1 MFMNIFREGIPTSGR
16 WLKNWF
22 HDKKRR
28 KRILVFGVMVM
39 VVIWL
44 VLCASMR
51 LTVREPSFAEGD
63 CMLYYIVNADGMKGL
78 GHSILL
84 LVNEQGMGTV
94 FSFNGMQRSLGE
106 SLLGKSGI
114 GKMCTGT
121 MTAGETK
128 SFLQTGNLEIEG
140 DQLTDNYDMALYR
153 PITAEAYQ
161 AILEQ
166 TAPYFAAERQFGILY
181 EKWVK
186 AEDADRKA
194 QYKQALEKMAQDTS
208 LPLYQIYTNN
218 CDHAVRTLI
227 SPVDLDMQEY
237 SRHTRRMTPN
247 GNLKA
252 FGAKAKN
259 WGVME
264 LGEQTVY
271 EKVLMFFMIF

>member
-63 CMLYYIVNADGMKGL
+63 
-78 GHSILL
+78 
-84 LVNEQGMGTV
+84 
-94 FSFNGMQRSLGE
+94 
-106 SLLGKSGI
+106 
-114 GKMCTGT
+114 
-121 MTAGETK
+121 
-128 SFLQTGNLEIEG
+128 
-140 DQLTDNYDMALYR
+140 
-153 PITAEAYQ
+153 
-161 AILEQ
+161 
-166 TAPYFAAERQFGILY
+166 
-181 EKWVK
+181 
-186 AEDADRKA
+186 
-194 QYKQALEKMAQDTS
+194 
-208 LPLYQIYTNN
+208 
-218 CDHAVRTLI
+218 
-227 SPVDLDMQEY
+227 
-237 SRHTRRMTPN
+237 
-247 GNLKA
+247 
-252 FGAKAKN
+252 